1 MQEDEPPRKRRH
13 HSDGTKQAA
22 IRRVVD
28 DGEGVKAVA
37 RDLGVDHRTVWVW
50 IDAARKARIDP
61 DGSLPAGA
69 VKRIQELEKRN
80 LELEREL
87 LFQKKAQAFF
97 QELDRGKNDSR

>member
-1 MQEDEPPRKRRH
+1 MQANDPPRKKRRH
-13 HSDGTKQAA
+13 SEEIKQTA

-28 DGEGVKAVA
+28 GGEAANTVA
-37 RDLGVDHRTVWVW
+37 RDLGVDHRTLWVWV
-50 IDAARKARIDP
+50 DAARKARIDP

-97 QELDRGKNDSR
+97 QDFDRDGNGSH